1 MASVLKRARSSP
13 MTSRA
18 PPPRF
23 EPCAFDGVRYDAAYA
38 TSGQPPLTRS
48 GGIVAVDEAT
58 GRTLWSVVLWT
69 KAVSQEGLS
78 VPPRFLR
85 CVSRGERPGELR
97 IEDEFGVLYFLDLQT
112 HAVRKLEPERR
123 GRLLLAPGP

>member
-1 MASVLKRARSSP
+1 

-18 PPPRF
+18 PPPLF

-38 TSGQPPLTRS
+38 TSAQAPLTRS
-48 GGIVAVDEAT
+48 GGVVAIDEAS

-69 KAVSQEGLS
+69 KAVSEAGLS

-85 CVSRGERPGELR
+85 RVSRGERPGELR

-112 HAVRKLEPERR
+112 HAVRTEEPPRR
-123 GRLLLAPGP
+123 GRALLEPGN